1 MKTHA
6 SENYLK
12 THRKKTGLSQRELG
26 LLVGY
31 ADEGQVSR
39 HEMSKSLPSLSVAL
53 SYEAVFRV
61 SLSVLFPELV
71 DELTRM
77 IEERLAEFGEELTKR
92 NGRGRKAN
100 ITAQKLIW
108 IRERKGW

>member
-6 SENYLK
+6 TGNYLK
-12 THRKKTGLSQRELG
+12 THRKRTGLSQRDLG

-31 ADEGQVSR
+31 ADEVQVSR
-39 HEMSKSLPSLSVAL
+39 HEKSETLPPLVVAL

-61 SLSVLFPELV
+61 SASVLFPGLF
-71 DELTRM
+71 DELTGM
-77 IEERLAEFGEELTKR
+77 IEERLAELEEELTKR
-92 NGRGRKAN
+92 SGRGRRAN

-108 IRERKGW
+108 IRERRGW